1 VRPNCFQF
9 TDFNQFQD
17 VQKESRKAF
26 GQQGQEQ
33 ARSIDIFWST
43 ANSGELFL
51 DFSLIPRFFRN
62 RQ

>member
-43 ANSGELFL
+43 ANSG
-51 DFSLIPRFFRN
+51 
-62 RQ
+62 